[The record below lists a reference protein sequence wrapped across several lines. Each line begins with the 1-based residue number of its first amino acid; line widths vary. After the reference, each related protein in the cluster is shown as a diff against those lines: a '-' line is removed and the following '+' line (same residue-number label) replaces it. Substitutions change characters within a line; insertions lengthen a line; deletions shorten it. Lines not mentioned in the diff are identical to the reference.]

1 MKTPTPSGFRD
12 LKPQEKCLAHLN
24 RRSQKG
30 SATVEF
36 GLILPMLLLILFGTL
51 ELGLALYNKSVITH
65 ASREGARWGIVLRV
79 PSATTDEIRGRV
91 LSYAGNSLLSLGTTS
106 TVNVDFPV
114 QTDPENLA
122 VRVTYT
128 FRGLG
133 LGNLLSALGSPL
145 VLTSTTVMVKE

>member
-91 LSYAGNSLLSLGTTS
+91 AAVNSIFIGASNQLGEFES
-106 TVNVDFPV
+106 GAVAALWGPVVSVVSGGVGTVIVAVAWLKLFP
-114 QTDPENLA
+114 TLA
-122 VRVTYT
+122 R
-128 FRGLG
+128 RDR
-133 LGNLLSALGSPL
+133 
-145 VLTSTTVMVKE
+145 MQ